1 MTGATPPVPR
11 WRLAF
16 TWVAGIAVALVL
28 ALLGYIAFEYISL
41 DRGLWRSGALGDSDA
56 NTRLGSDTNMLIMG
70 LDSRLDLRGDP
81 LPQELYDAMHTG
93 NSSIGAMNANVLMF
107 LHIPSDGS
115 RATVIQIPR
124 DNFVAFPGCPG
135 GRCDGKIKEA
145 YDRAFEAEKARL
157 ASDASTPDEQKHGL
171 AREAGRAEEIKTV
184 EAFLGNG
191 IRINHFVEVTMV
203 AFYQV
208 AKVVQPITVCLKGAT
223 KDRYSG
229 ADFQA
234 GRQTITAEESVAFVR
249 QRRDELVASA
259 DFTDLD
265 RERRQQ
271 AFMASLAYQLRQK
284 GTFANP
290 KTINDL
296 VGVAKDNI
304 AVDNDLNLV
313 QFAQQATALTSG
325 NVTFF
330 TLPIKGYF
338 TDKYGGDSNEI
349 DLPVLQATVRQL
361 LSGQP
366 EPSATTTSAS
376 PKLAVSVANGSGVE
390 GADSTLL
397 TGLAALGYPI
407 GEAETVP
414 ALRPRTVV
422 AYPTGQGASAAELAA
437 LLGAGVTSVEDP
449 AIAAGTLQVTLGQDY
464 QAPPSL
470 GGASGSATT
479 GATAPADPSSSA
491 TPLAPTT
498 VGKGAADEDTA
509 ATSLTALFGDGIPCV
524 K

>member
-1 MTGATPPVPR
+1 MTGATPPALR
-11 WRLAF
+11 WRRAF
-16 TWVAGIAVALVL
+16 TWVAGIAVVLVL
-28 ALLGYIAFEYISL
+28 ALLGYVAFEYISL
-41 DRGLWRSGALGDSDA
+41 DRGLRRSGALGDGDSNA
-56 NTRLGSDTNMLIMG
+56 RLGSDVNMLLMG
-70 LDSRLDLRGDP
+70 LDSRLDLRGNP

-107 LHIPSDGS
+107 VHIPSDGS

-124 DNFVAFPGCPG
+124 DNFVTFPGCPG

-145 YDRAFEAEKARL
+145 YDQAFEAEKARL
-157 ASDASTPDEQKHGL
+157 SPDVTTPDEQKHTL

-208 AKVVQPITVCLKGAT
+208 AKVVQPITVCLKDTT
-223 KDRYSG
+223 KDSYSG

-234 GRQTITAEESVAFVR
+234 GRQTITAEQAVAFVR
-249 QRRDELVASA
+249 QRRDELVASS

-271 AFMASLAYQLRQK
+271 AFIASLAYQLRQK

-338 TDKYGGDSNEI
+338 TDKYGGASNEV
-349 DLPVLQATVRQL
+349 DLPVLQATIRQL

-366 EPSATTTSAS
+366 EPSATTTSAA
-376 PKLAVSVANGSGVE
+376 PRLTVSVLNGSGVD
-390 GADSTLL
+390 GAGNILL
-397 TGLAALGYPI
+397 TGLAKLGYPS
-407 GEAETVP
+407 GDAKTTPVP
-414 ALRPRTVV
+414 RPRTVV
-422 AYPTGQGASAAELAA
+422 AYATGQGAAAAELAA

-449 AIAAGTLQVTLGQDY
+449 AIEAGTLQVTLGQGY

-470 GGASGSATT
+470 GDASGSATT
-479 GATAPADPSSSA
+479 GAAAPGGPASA

-498 VGKGAADEDTA
+498 VGAGGAGEDTA
-509 ATSLTALFGDGIPCV
+509 ATTLTALFGDGIPCV